1 MTIHE
6 AKRLLDSSQTNR
18 GELLQCLEDLCKEYG
33 YIQGMTI
40 ANLREIVTGRRTLGE
55 MQGLIEQLKDKLK

>member
-6 AKRLLDSSQTNR
+6 ANRLISSSETNR

-33 YIQGMTI
+33 YIQGMSI
-40 ANLREIVTGRRTLGE
+40 ANLRELVSGKKTLAE
-55 MQGLIEQLKDKLK
+55 MQLLIEQLKDKLK